1 MNNNRKRFGIKRRMA
16 AVLAALLLV
25 LFLIPATAENHTIT
39 KTAEIRLTD
48 VDLPSNTV
56 LVEGYLKSVFYGS
69 KRTNARAA
77 TAGARLTGIDL
88 LYYNSLMPLITKV
101 ANGESTSTEFKISVT
116 DFAFTFE
123 ELGLAVNADSNT
135 VLGEALSRLCSNASL
150 AALLYDCPYDLYWYD
165 KKAGCQINTGLDNHK
180 INIGATAGDST
191 ITVSGETL
199 FRFSVAKEFAGDK
212 DYTTSSAFADT
223 VLHAKSKADAI
234 VSANAGATDITKL
247 TAYKNAICDLAEYD
261 SNAASSST
269 MPYGNPW
276 QLLYVFDENADT
288 NVVCE
293 GYAKAFQYL
302 CDLSTFSSSGV
313 KAISVTGFIN
323 LGSGGEAHMWNIVTL
338 GGKKYLVDVTNCDTG
353 KIGEPNLLF
362 MAGYIGTTPLIGGG
376 MQYNYTIIG
385 GTSGYVFDTELTG
398 LFGQEELTLSA
409 ESLQQE
415 GSEQEQQGQQEQP
428 TDPQITEQKLNLKIK
443 DLKLTA
449 SGTKA
454 IKVTWTKLSKKDQ
467 KKVGKFVIEIST
479 DKKFKKDVI
488 TKTVSAK
495 KNSVTIKKLK
505 PGKKYYVRIRAIKEE
520 GNIRYVTKWFKK
532 NITLKKK

>member
-1 MNNNRKRFGIKRRMA
+1 MNNNRKRFGIKRRTA
-16 AVLAALLLV
+16 AILAALLLV

-39 KTAEIRLTD
+39 KTAEFSLTET
-48 VDLPSNTV
+48 DLPSNTV
-56 LVEGYLKSVFYGS
+56 LAEGFLKSVFYGS

-77 TAGARLTGIDL
+77 TAGARLNGIDL
-88 LYYNSLMPLITKV
+88 LYYNSLLPLITKV
-101 ANGESTSTEFKISVT
+101 ANGESTSTEFKISVN

-123 ELGLAVNADSNT
+123 ELGLDINADDNA
-135 VLGEALSRLCSNASL
+135 VLGEAMRRLCSNASL

-165 KKAGCQINTGLDNHK
+165 KKAGCQIITERKNHK
-180 INIGATAGDST
+180 TNVGATAGDST

-212 DYTTSSAFADT
+212 DYTISSAFADT

-234 VSANAGATDITKL
+234 VSANAGATDIAKL
-247 TAYKNAICDLAEYD
+247 TAYKNAICDLAEYN

-362 MAGYIGTTPLIGGG
+362 MAGYTGTTPLIGGG

-385 GTSGYVFDTELTG
+385 GTAGYVFDTELTG
-398 LFGQEELTLSA
+398 LFGQEELTLSS

-415 GSEQEQQGQQEQP
+415 GTEQEQQGQQEQP
-428 TDPQITEQKLNLKIK
+428 TDPQITKQKLSIKIK
-443 DLKLTA
+443 DLKLAA

-454 IKVTWTKLSKKDQ
+454 IKVTWAKLSKKDQ

-479 DKKFKKDVI
+479 DKKFKKDEI

-532 NITLKKK
+532 NIALKK